1 MTPQQKV
8 CQTDTDF
15 LPTLILLKNFDREK
29 VAKEML
35 TNILYRKNMQNQT
48 SNTTVKIVKEYV

>member
-1 MTPQQKV
+1 MTRQQKV

-35 TNILYRKNMQNQT
+35 TNI
-48 SNTTVKIVKEYV
+48 